1 MTREEFKK
9 IVWETKVSGLTANHG
24 DPLRDLLSEI
34 YFEGYRE
41 GYIHAVELLGS
52 FGPGLAG
59 CDMDK
64 FFDNNM
70 GKIHR
75 RVEAINELQRDMLRK
90 QEENSYC
97 DSSDRTGILSA
108 DQRSAVDEGREQQV
122 SVEE

>member
-64 FFDNNM
+64 FFENNM
-70 GKIHR
+70 GR
-75 RVEAINELQRDMLRK
+75 
-90 QEENSYC
+90 S
-97 DSSDRTGILSA
+97 TGVW
-108 DQRSAVDEGREQQV
+108 RP
-122 SVEE
+122 